1 MYYFH
6 ICFSCR
12 LKKSKQ
18 TFKTKFVIQC
28 SVQMTWTRHYYLT
41 LFPWR
46 GILFIPMIVYHMTKP
61 GGKRVNYHWYQERFL
76 VNNSVMA
83 EDVYS
88 KTFSRI
94 SVRNSDW
101 RNHMTEISSEFRY
114 RLLLCKINFLR
125 RNFVTKVDNNNS
137 NFKFRP
143 EFYSNSSRLW

>member
-1 MYYFH
+1 MLCPNDMNQTLLFNP
-6 ICFSCR
+6 IP
-12 LKKSKQ
+12 LKRD
-18 TFKTKFVIQC
+18 TFYP
-28 SVQMTWTRHYYLT
+28 HE
-41 LFPWR
+41 
-46 GILFIPMIVYHMTKP
+46 ILIVYHMTKP
-61 GGKRVNYHWYQERFL
+61 GGKRVNYHWYQEHFL

-88 KTFSRI
+88 KTSSRI

-143 EFYSNSSRLW
+143 EFYSNSSRL